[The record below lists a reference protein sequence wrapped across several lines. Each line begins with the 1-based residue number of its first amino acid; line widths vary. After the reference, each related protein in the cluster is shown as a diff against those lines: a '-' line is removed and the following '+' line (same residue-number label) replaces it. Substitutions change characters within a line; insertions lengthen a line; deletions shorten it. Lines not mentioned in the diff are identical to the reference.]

1 MNRNPLNQDLL
12 NALSFT
18 TILIVMGILFFL
30 CLHPYSGASLPS
42 IFVNHA
48 TIWVLGP

>member
-1 MNRNPLNQDLL
+1 MNRNPLNQDSL

-18 TILIVMGILFFL
+18 TILIVMGILLFL
-30 CLHPYSGASLPS
+30 CLHPYSGVSLPS
-42 IFVNHA
+42 IFVDHG